1 MLTKIVGDKQNYKI
15 TPEKMA
21 AFNMRSL
28 QQVMEIADMYLAVSS
43 LYLPWNWNEAAMT
56 VL

>member
-1 MLTKIVGDKQNYKI
+1 MLRKTVRDKQNYKI
-15 TPEKMA
+15 TPGKMA

-43 LYLPWNWNEAAMT
+43 LYLP
-56 VL
+56 